1 MSEQVDQIAAALAEA
16 SKKIANPERNRVVR
30 VTTEKGGYTY
40 SYATLDAVLDEV
52 RPKLAEVG
60 IAIVQPVVYRD
71 GKPWLITRLL
81 HSSGQSIEH
90 ELPILVDASSRMNS
104 AQAFG
109 SALTYARRYGLETL
123 LPVAAEHD
131 DDGHG
136 AGSGSGGEA
145 VDAPRKAKAPD
156 PAGGIACPQCG
167 GEAKPSQYPKPGKTH
182 YCFGCKHPFEP
193 GGEQ

>member
-1 MSEQVDQIAAALAEA
+1 MSEPVDQIAAALAEA
-16 SKKIANPERNRVVR
+16 SKTIKNPERNRT
-30 VTTEKGGYTY
+30 VTVKTEKGQYSY

-60 IAIVQPVVYRD
+60 IAIVQPVCYRD
-71 GKPWLITRLL
+71 GKPWLITRLI

-90 ELPILVDASSRMNS
+90 ELPILVDSGSRMNS

-136 AGSGSGGEA
+136 SGGDAEA
-145 VDAPRKAKAPD
+145 SDAPRATRAAPKAGD
-156 PAGGIACPQCG
+156 GDVACPDCG
-167 GEAKPSQYPKPGKTH
+167 AAAKPSQYPKPGKTH
-182 YCFGCKHPFEP
+182 YCYSCKLPFEP
-193 GGEQ
+193 DGGR